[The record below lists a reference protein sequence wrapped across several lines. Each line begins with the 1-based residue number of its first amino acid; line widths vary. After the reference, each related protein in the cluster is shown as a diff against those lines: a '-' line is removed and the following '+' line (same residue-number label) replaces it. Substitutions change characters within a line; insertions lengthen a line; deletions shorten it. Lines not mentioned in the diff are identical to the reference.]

1 VALRLDIADRVA
13 CLTLSR
19 PDVLNAVD
27 PETHRALVAA
37 WERVR
42 DDREIRVAVLTGEGE
57 RAFCAGIDLR
67 RMADFYRDVSA
78 EQRLERWSREP
89 GIGGITR
96 NFDVGKPVIA
106 AVNGVCLGL
115 GLELALAC
123 DIRLASE
130 NATFGLPEVRSA
142 IIPGQGGTQRLP
154 RALPPSVAYEMIL
167 AGTPIDSER
176 AREVGL
182 VSAVY
187 PKDRLMAEARALAGR
202 IASLPPRVVQTA
214 REAVR
219 RGLETTL
226 SDGLRLE
233 QELANPLR
241 DSPDNQEARAAF
253 LEKRPPRWSG
263 S

>member
-1 VALRLDIADRVA
+1 VALRVDIADRVA

-19 PDVLNAVD
+19 PEVLNAVD
-27 PETHRALVAA
+27 PETHRALLAA

-67 RMADFYRDVSA
+67 RMADFYREVPA
-78 EQRLERWSREP
+78 EQRLERWNREP

-96 NFDVGKPVIA
+96 NLDVGKPVIA
-106 AVNGVCLGL
+106 AVNGLCLGL

-154 RALPPSVAYEMIL
+154 RALPSSVAYEMIL
-167 AGTPIDSER
+167 TGTPIDSER

-187 PKDRLMAEARALAGR
+187 PKGRLMVEARALAGR
-202 IASLPPRVVQTA
+202 IARLPPRVVHAA

-233 QELANPLR
+233 QELADPLR
-241 DSPDNQEARAAF
+241 DSPDNQEARTAF